1 MLPQWRCKE
10 LRVVDLGDRGSTV
23 FGMLEPHDQV
33 RVMGM
38 SPCTHTRSGEESC
51 GVEEKKPRAKVRFV
65 EIQSYR
71 RVGGERNPRFEK
83 L

>member
-23 FGMLEPHDQV
+23 FSMLEPHDQV

-38 SPCTHTRSGEESC
+38 SPCTHTRSGEEA
-51 GVEEKKPRAKVRFV
+51 VESKKKTK
-65 EIQSYR
+65 
-71 RVGGERNPRFEK
+71 GESPICRDTIVSPSGRGTESEV
-83 L
+83 